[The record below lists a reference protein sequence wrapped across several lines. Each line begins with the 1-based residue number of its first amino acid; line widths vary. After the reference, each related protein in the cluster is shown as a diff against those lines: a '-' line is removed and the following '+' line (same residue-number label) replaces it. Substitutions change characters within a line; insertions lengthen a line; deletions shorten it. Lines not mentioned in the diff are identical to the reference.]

1 MGTRTLPAR
10 LLAPARPMRAFLVF
24 ALCVLSALTA
34 WGIVNQRV
42 SMDSARLVLL
52 LALGGSHGLLHFR
65 FERLAKRRPAALPV
79 YFATQAAIA
88 AAIGALSGS
97 PLVTLALSL
106 TLLGEAV
113 SALTRARAAVA
124 GALFLVVPALHA
136 VVQGGLSPHSWL
148 VGIGSTLFVVFY
160 VEMFQ
165 QQASL
170 RSRAEAALSDL
181 DAAHRELESYAERV
195 QELTLASER
204 QRMAR
209 ELHDTLAQGLA
220 GLILQMEALRAP
232 IEGGDRMK
240 AQAVL
245 DRARE
250 HARAAL
256 AEARQAIGDLRAAGS
271 APLAEGIRA
280 EVLRFEQATGI
291 RCELEIADALPLSD
305 DDASHALRCVSEGL
319 TNCTRHAR
327 ARSARVSATRQ
338 GSRVV
343 VEIADDG
350 VGFDPIAAATR
361 ADHYGLL
368 GLRERARLAGGALAV
383 ESEPGRGTR
392 IRLELPAH
400 EADRG

>member
-1 MGTRTLPAR
+1 
-10 LLAPARPMRAFLVF
+10 MRSFLVF

-34 WGIVNQRV
+34 WGVVNQGV
-42 SMDSARLVLL
+42 SIDSARLVSL
-52 LALGGSHGLLHFR
+52 LALGVSHGLLHFR
-65 FERLAKRRPAALPV
+65 FERVATRRRPALPV
-79 YFATQAAIA
+79 YFAAQAVMVAG
-88 AAIGALSGS
+88 IGALAGS

-113 SALTRARAAVA
+113 SVFTRARAAAA
-124 GALFLVVPALHA
+124 GALFLVMPALHA
-136 VVQGGLSPHSWL
+136 AVQGDLGPRSAL
-148 VGIGSTLFVVFY
+148 VGIGSALFVAFY

-170 RSRAEAALSDL
+170 RARAEAALTDL

-195 QELTLASER
+195 QELTLAAER

-220 GLILQMEALRAP
+220 GLILQMEALRGP
-232 IEGGDRMK
+232 LEGGDRVK

-271 APLAEGIRA
+271 APLADGIRA
-280 EVLRFEQATGI
+280 EVTRFEQATGI
-291 RCELEIADALPLSD
+291 RCELELADALPLSD

-350 VGFDPIAAATR
+350 VGFDPVAAAAR
-361 ADHYGLL
+361 ADRYGLL
-368 GLRERARLAGGALAV
+368 GLRERARLAGGALAID
-383 ESEPGRGTR
+383 SAPGSGTR
-392 IRLELPAH
+392 IRLELPTH

>member
-1 MGTRTLPAR
+1 VTGA
-10 LLAPARPMRAFLVF
+10 
-24 ALCVLSALTA
+24 
-34 WGIVNQRV
+34 
-42 SMDSARLVLL
+42 LL
-52 LALGGSHGLLHFR
+52 LA
-65 FERLAKRRPAALPV
+65 
-79 YFATQAAIA
+79 I
-88 AAIGALSGS
+88 
-97 PLVTLALSL
+97 
-106 TLLGEAV
+106 
-113 SALTRARAAVA
+113 
-124 GALFLVVPALHA
+124 PALHA
-136 VVQGGLSPHSWL
+136 AVEGGLSSRALL
-148 VGIGSTLFVVFY
+148 VGTGSTLFVVFY
-160 VEMFQ
+160 VKMFH

-170 RSRAEAALSDL
+170 RERAEAALSEL
-181 DAAHRELESYAERV
+181 DAAHRELESYAMRV

-204 QRMAR
+204 QRIAR

-220 GLILQMEALRAP
+220 GLILQMEALRGP
-232 IEGGDRMK
+232 IESGERIK
-240 AQAVL
+240 AQAIL

-271 APLAEGIRA
+271 TPLAEGIRA
-280 EVLRFEQATGI
+280 EVSRFEKATGI
-291 RCELEIADALPLSD
+291 RCQLEIADVLPLSA

-350 VGFDPIAAATR
+350 VGFDPGAAAAR

-383 ESEPGRGTR
+383 DSEPGRGTR
-392 IRLELPAH
+392 IRLELPAR
-400 EADRG
+400 EVDRG